1 MGKGKKSMR
10 KFAKQGGVKKAIAKR
25 RSAQGKRQVAANR
38 KQERRAHKHK
48 AKSESEAALGRTL
61 EKAAARPHSQTVDS
75 GNVKDNDM
83 DGFSGMSI
91 DEFMSGKFLK
101 NSDDESEQD
110 SSESA
115 GSESGRTSKTK
126 TELVSSQKKDQ
137 DDGNEDSRDSDSDS
151 DSHES
156 DSDGDDDT
164 TSSARHQAQL
174 EQLKKTDPEFA
185 QYLAENDPAALDFGG
200 SDQEAQKNSDSEDSN
215 SEESD
220 GGALPTGG
228 NGSLRRLKTSS
239 IEVLTSAKLRVLIES
254 ALDKQTVNGTREI
267 VRAFAAATHM
277 TDTDNSTTVTYK
289 YAITSSTVYND
300 LMFATVSR
308 LHETLENLLPVKQRG
323 DKTPVKVH
331 QLPSAHSRWSTLR
344 EAIKSFLKNFLHLMS
359 QVTDPAMLVMLFKNL
374 EHYVPYAACFP
385 ALPKKFLREL
395 LKVWSTT
402 SKKQLRLASF
412 MCIRRLALNT
422 PFPFIEQC
430 MKGLYLSF
438 VRNSKVMNEQSRGAV
453 AMMAKCI
460 VELIGSDMVAAYQH
474 AFVYIRQLAIHLRNA
489 IKNKSKDSYA
499 AVFNW
504 QYMNCLMVWSAVV
517 STYPAE
523 NQLQALVYPLVQIIV
538 GTVNLVSAAKYFPMR
553 FHCVDLLNKLS
564 AATGGSLIPV
574 PALLLDVLRGP
585 EFGKISASTR
595 HPPRLEFSVKASSKD
610 LKTKGYQDACVS
622 RALELL
628 EHHFQIHKW
637 SIAFPELAHSTT
649 AALRRF
655 SRDSQ
660 VARWRQQCK
669 AVVARIERQVQVVQG
684 KRNAVPFGPKDLDKA
699 KAFMAGEA
707 SKAHRLYLEQH
718 AKQENESIAKSDENA
733 KLVADEFG
741 HAQEKK
747 KKKKTRG
754 KKRKHGVGEDD
765 DDDRTNHIDKKT
777 ADGKVVK
784 RKQNELSGKDA
795 SEMDLELADAI
806 IQREDDADDVVQD
819 MVLSDESDLD

>member
-25 RSAQGKRQVAANR
+25 RSAQGKRQVTANR
-38 KQERRAHKHK
+38 KQERRVKQQK
-48 AKSESEAALGRTL
+48 TKTEGEAALGRTL
-61 EKAAARPHSQTVDS
+61 EKRATRKRTEK
-75 GNVKDNDM
+75 KDEEDDDGGDM
-83 DGFSGMSI
+83 DGFAGMSM
-91 DEFMSGKFLK
+91 DDFMSGKFLEE
-101 NSDDESEQD
+101 SGDESEED
-110 SSESA
+110 SSISA
-115 GSESGRTSKTK
+115 VSGSMRG
-126 TELVSSQKKDQ
+126 DQ
-137 DDGNEDSRDSDSDS
+137 RKHKQASTRNKNGNGNEDSSNSDSDS
-151 DSHES
+151 EEAAS
-156 DSDGDDDT
+156 DDDA
-164 TSSARHQAQL
+164 TSSAIHQAQL

-185 QYLAENDPAALDFGG
+185 KYLAENDPAALDFGG
-200 SDQEAQKNSDSEDSN
+200 GDLDDVDGQNNSGSENDSENEDDNAEDMPPDQSNARSRNTRAHN
-215 SEESD
+215 SE
-220 GGALPTGG
+220 
-228 NGSLRRLKTSS
+228 
-239 IEVLTSAKLRVLIES
+239 ILTSAKLRVLIES
-254 ALDKQTVNGTREI
+254 ALDKQTANGTREI

-277 TDTDNSTTVTYK
+277 TDTDNSAAVNYK
-289 YAITSSTVYND
+289 YSITSSTVYND

-308 LHETLENLLPVKQRG
+308 LHETLAKLLPVKG
-323 DKTPVKVH
+323 PSGSNPVTAR

-344 EAIKSFLKNFLHLMS
+344 DAVKSFLKNFLHLMT
-359 QVTDPAMLVMLFKNL
+359 QVTDTAMLVMLFKNL
-374 EHYVPYAACFP
+374 EHYVSYAACFP

-402 SKKQLRLASF
+402 SKKDLRLVSF

-460 VELIGSDMVAAYQH
+460 VELVGSDMVAAYQH

-523 NQLQALVYPLVQIIV
+523 NQLRALVYPLVQIIV
-538 GTVNLVSAAKYFPMR
+538 GTVNLVSSAKYFPMR

-564 AATGGSLIPV
+564 AATGGTLIPV
-574 PALLLDVLRGP
+574 PALLLDALRCP
-585 EFGKISASTR
+585 EFGKIAASTR
-595 HPPRLEFSVKASSKD
+595 RPPRLEFSVKVSSKD
-610 LKTKGYQDACVS
+610 IQTKGYQDLCVM

-637 SIAFPELAHSTT
+637 SIAFPELAHSTA
-649 AALRRF
+649 AALKKF

-669 AVVARIERQVQVVQG
+669 AVVARIERQVQTVEA

-707 SKAHRLYLEQH
+707 SSAHRVYLEQQ
-718 AKQENESIAKSDENA
+718 AKHEEESILKSENSMQTGVSGDAAK
-733 KLVADEFG
+733 V
-741 HAQEKK
+741 KK
-747 KKKKTRG
+747 KKKKIKTKNKSQKESGKKRRIAEEEDKERFDRTRG
-754 KKRKHGVGEDD
+754 KRSRTGEGGPNENGLEDEDAVIQGGED
-765 DDDRTNHIDKKT
+765 
-777 ADGKVVK
+777 A
-784 RKQNELSGKDA
+784 
-795 SEMDLELADAI
+795 
-806 IQREDDADDVVQD
+806 EDDVQD
-819 MVLSDESDLD
+819 IMLSEESDSD